1 MGNPAT
7 DKRMSRGGS
16 VDNPTL
22 VRSRWAVLVSV
33 FFLLSSTS
41 SQAQEGYAS
50 YYTIKSCQR
59 EGTSGVFTANGERYN
74 EQALT
79 CAVRSRSFGT
89 SYLVYGHKT
98 GRSVIV
104 RHNDFGPGKGPT
116 RKGVVVDLTP
126 RAFKVVC
133 GDLKQGKCQ
142 VSVQEVR

>member
-1 MGNPAT
+1 MGAYSHINESKRILPVCLVISAILSFSCKPAH
-7 DKRMSRGGS
+7 S
-16 VDNPTL
+16 
-22 VRSRWAVLVSV
+22 
-33 FFLLSSTS
+33 
-41 SQAQEGYAS
+41 QEGYAS
-50 YYTIKSCQR
+50 YYTVKSCQR

-79 CAVRSRSFGT
+79 CAVRSRRFGT

-126 RAFKVVC
+126 KAFGVVC